1 MEIALACAVL
11 YVIVLPCLSVP
22 QECRVFDEW
31 AGMERIVWV
40 EVGVWVVLSVGLRLW
55 DDAAR
60 SSANLACNFCCI
72 AEVEMEPGMGEAE
85 GIMVGRVS
93 I

>member
-1 MEIALACAVL
+1 MFDGLAG
-11 YVIVLPCLSVP
+11 I
-22 QECRVFDEW
+22 ERM
-31 AGMERIVWV
+31 AGVV
-40 EVGVWVVLSVGLRLW
+40 EAGAVLSVGLRLW

-72 AEVEMEPGMGEAE
+72 AEVEIEPGMGEAE
-85 GIMVGRVS
+85 GIMIWRVS